1 MNINK
6 NKIYQVLSYLFIAG
20 MFGALVLSLYQYDNL
35 PEVRVSNETQ
45 ECVEVIN
52 NDERFDYTCEM
63 LPSKY
68 HHVWVR

>member
-1 MNINK
+1 MNK
-6 NKIYQVLSYLFIAG
+6 NNVYKVLGCLFMAG
-20 MFGALVLSLYQYDNL
+20 IFGALVLSIIQYDNL

-68 HHVWVR
+68 HHVWVQ

>member
-1 MNINK
+1 MNND
-6 NKIYQVLSYLFIAG
+6 KIYDVLGYLFIAG
-20 MFGALVLSLYQYDNL
+20 VFVALVLSITQYNTL

-52 NDERFDYTCEM
+52 HDERFDYTCEM

-68 HHVWVR
+68 HHVWVQ